1 MIVLFAEYIRRT
13 YLFFT
18 LMNGLQSFVQDVVK
32 GFGTG
37 GSDIDPRVIET
48 PLKFHAVFGSL
59 DASWRDYMLPI
70 VIIL

>member
-1 MIVLFAEYIRRT
+1 
-13 YLFFT
+13 
-18 LMNGLQSFVQDVVK
+18 MNGLQSFVQDVVK

-70 VIIL
+70 LIIL